1 MQPRKEAKTG
11 KRCGGMLS
19 CNVFS
24 PVLFATFFSSHWL
37 ISFTNIKPK
46 SVQPLKIF
54 LVIIK
59 NSLSLSMCWWNKICG
74 AEKMTDNS
82 KEIRPDTIPLRQ
94 RQQFLLQ
101 WVGTGGPSL
110 VIRTSLAGK
119 TNLLLNILPGSKY
132 LLPLKYVNF

>member
-1 MQPRKEAKTG
+1 
-11 KRCGGMLS
+11 
-19 CNVFS
+19 
-24 PVLFATFFSSHWL
+24 
-37 ISFTNIKPK
+37 
-46 SVQPLKIF
+46 
-54 LVIIK
+54 
-59 NSLSLSMCWWNKICG
+59 MCWWNKICG